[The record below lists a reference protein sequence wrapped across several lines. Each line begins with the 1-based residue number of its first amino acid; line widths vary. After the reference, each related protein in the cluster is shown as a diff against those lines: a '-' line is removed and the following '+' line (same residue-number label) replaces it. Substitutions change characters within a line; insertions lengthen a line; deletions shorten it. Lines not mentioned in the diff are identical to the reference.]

1 LPAACARQGI
11 DDTVTVLVVVL
22 DNDLRVLIKRILE
35 ASGCRVLLAA
45 NETEAFEL
53 ASSTEID
60 LLLTEVTPSIHGPA
74 IAERF
79 RASTPVLPV
88 LYVTDHPGLQD
99 LDGEKILEKPFS
111 REDLTR
117 AIAAVRP
124 EQPES

>member
-1 LPAACARQGI
+1 LPPAFPQGI

-35 ASGCRVLLAA
+35 ASGCRVLVAA

-53 ASSTEID
+53 ANSTEID

-74 IAERF
+74 IAERL
-79 RASTPVLPV
+79 RARTPVLSV
-88 LYVTDHPGLQD
+88 LYITDYPGLGD
-99 LDGEKILEKPFS
+99 LDGEKVLEKPFS

-117 AIAAVRP
+117 AIAAVSP